1 MAKAKNND
9 AADAPAAAQ
18 DGVRLSAH
26 PRARE
31 HLALAK
37 GWGGL
42 VCFVG
47 AAAASYA
54 AELPTTDLLLRAL
67 LAGIIGSMLAW
78 GLTLAVWRHLALA
91 QIEGLRR
98 KLVDEIEARR
108 RELESGGGEK
118 NRAALEQRV
127 LDEAEKARS
136 RAPEGALKAGG

>member
-1 MAKAKNND
+1 MAKKDKSGGETQAET
-9 AADAPAAAQ
+9 Q

-37 GWGGL
+37 GWGGI
-42 VCFVG
+42 VSFVVV
-47 AAAASYA
+47 AAAAYA
-54 AELPTTDLLLRAL
+54 AGLPMTDLLLRAL

-98 KLVDEIEARR
+98 KLVNEIEAKK
-108 RELESGGGEK
+108 RELEAGESAG
-118 NRAALEQRV
+118 RAALEQRV
-127 LDEAEKARS
+127 LAEAERARD
-136 RAPEGALKAGG
+136 RAPEGALNPGG